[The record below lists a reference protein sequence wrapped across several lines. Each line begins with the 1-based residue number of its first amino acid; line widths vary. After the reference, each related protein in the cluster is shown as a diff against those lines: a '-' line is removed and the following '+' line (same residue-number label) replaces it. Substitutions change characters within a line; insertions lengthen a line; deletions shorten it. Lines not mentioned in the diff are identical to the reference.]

1 MSEIC
6 TEDIVVSFSDGQ
18 DVSTEPAA
26 EALVEGGAG
35 RRAASTSL
43 ELGRRLLAAA
53 RDGDTNTVLDL
64 MAKGAPFTTDWLGT
78 SPLHLAAANDRQEVC
93 LVLLRAGVSRDCRTK
108 VERTPLHLAAYW
120 GHAGAAATLLDHHAD
135 VNCRDMLG
143 MTPLH
148 WAAERGHVACAR
160 LLLSRGA
167 DPLLPSRFRTTP
179 LSLAVQEGGE
189 MRVLVEEAVNRRVA
203 GDAVETLVN
212 VEEQQS
218 EEMTEQTEF
227 VTVESLAP
235 PAPPAAPATPTQ
247 PQNNQTSPPGRGESG
262 AARLLRR
269 HGIALL
275 PPPADNTVANA
286 LHAGRTVLLSDAGKL
301 MLKES
306 ATPSPAPAPAA
317 STPTPASPA
326 GGVLLTATPVAAP
339 PSGVKIFTLANKM
352 LLQDGKAGKKAAG
365 QGNTVSYVYN
375 VSDARAPRLQLKKPK
390 AIKILLNKGN
400 LQKIIQSQ
408 KNSEQVTE
416 SN

>member
-26 EALVEGGAG
+26 EALAEGGAG

-64 MAKGAPFTTDWLGT
+64 MAKGAPFTTDWLGTSPLHLAAANDRQEVCLVLLRAGVSRDCRTKVERTPLHLAAYWGHAGAAATLLDHHADVNCRDMLGMTPLHWAAERGHVACARLLLSRGLKNDSIKCGADPLLPSRFRTTRLSLAVKEGGEMRVLVEEAVNRRVAGDAVETLLGT

-235 PAPPAAPATPTQ
+235 PAP
-247 PQNNQTSPPGRGESG
+247 
-262 AARLLRR
+262 
-269 HGIALL
+269 ALI
-275 PPPADNTVANA
+275 TY
-286 LHAGRTVLLSDAGKL
+286 T
-301 MLKES
+301 
-306 ATPSPAPAPAA
+306 
-317 STPTPASPA
+317 
-326 GGVLLTATPVAAP
+326 
-339 PSGVKIFTLANKM
+339 
-352 LLQDGKAGKKAAG
+352 
-365 QGNTVSYVYN
+365 
-375 VSDARAPRLQLKKPK
+375 
-390 AIKILLNKGN
+390 
-400 LQKIIQSQ
+400 
-408 KNSEQVTE
+408 
-416 SN
+416 

>member
-1 MSEIC
+1 MHKKVAKLI
-6 TEDIVVSFSDGQ
+6 
-18 DVSTEPAA
+18 A
-26 EALVEGGAG
+26 
-35 RRAASTSL
+35 
-43 ELGRRLLAAA
+43 
-53 RDGDTNTVLDL
+53 VLDISFNDL
-64 MAKGAPFTTDWLGT
+64 LGT

-235 PAPPAAPATPTQ
+235 PAS
-247 PQNNQTSPPGRGESG
+247 SPSTRGESG

-286 LHAGRTVLLSDAGKL
+286 LHAGRTVLLSGK
-301 MLKES
+301 
-306 ATPSPAPAPAA
+306 
-317 STPTPASPA
+317 
-326 GGVLLTATPVAAP
+326 
-339 PSGVKIFTLANKM
+339 
-352 LLQDGKAGKKAAG
+352 
-365 QGNTVSYVYN
+365 
-375 VSDARAPRLQLKKPK
+375 
-390 AIKILLNKGN
+390 
-400 LQKIIQSQ
+400 
-408 KNSEQVTE
+408 
-416 SN
+416 